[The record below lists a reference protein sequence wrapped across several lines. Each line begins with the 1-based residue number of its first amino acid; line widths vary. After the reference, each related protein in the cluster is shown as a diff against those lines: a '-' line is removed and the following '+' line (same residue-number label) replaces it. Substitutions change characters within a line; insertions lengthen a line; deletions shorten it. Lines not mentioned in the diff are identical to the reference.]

1 MLIKSIDHIRFKQVE
16 QDPPKKGV
24 FGRVSGEDLTR
35 LARALQRARQGYAP
49 AEQGKNLEKL
59 WFMQT
64 PACRKM
70 NQDQSLLTCKAF
82 ERALKRQKK
91 ASRRKKLVRIA
102 IAPQRHLLRAAI
114 RMASYRRVMPRRGQ
128 ADRDDGDS
136 DEGDEGEGSPI
147 DRSPL
152 SLLSPLPCFSRFSS
166 PSVPDSSQAVVVCS
180 FALVCCVKGS
190 SVPSTIKKKTAPHH
204 LAKCCGC
211 RLEKD
216 TEHVLLRKYRAAIC
230 PSSRL

>member
-1 MLIKSIDHIRFKQVE
+1 MLIESIDHIRFKQAE
-16 QDPPKKGV
+16 QGDPPKKDV
-24 FGRVSGEDLTR
+24 FGRVSGEDLTC
-35 LARALQRARQGYAP
+35 LARALHYAP

-70 NQDQSLLTCKAF
+70 DQDQSLLTCKAF

-102 IAPQRHLLRAAI
+102 IAPQRHLLRAAM
-114 RMASYRRVMPRRGQ
+114 RTASYRRVMPRRGQ
-128 ADRDDGDS
+128 ADRDDGGS
-136 DEGDEGEGSPI
+136 DEGDGGDGSPI

-190 SVPSTIKKKTAPHH
+190 SVPSTIKKEDGTPPPSQ
-204 LAKCCGC
+204 
-211 RLEKD
+211 
-216 TEHVLLRKYRAAIC
+216 VLRMPPRKGHRAC
-230 PSSRL
+230 PPTKV